1 MEKVKGES
9 DSAGLNEQASREGKK
24 EKKKVKSEF
33 PEGAKRTV
41 IGMEDERGGVSFLS
55 FSCFGGVCGGEWRV
69 DVRGRGRGGGLCDV
83 NVLMANFIVFLERS
97 LSLSG
102 IYLE

>member
-9 DSAGLNEQASREGKK
+9 DSAGLNEQASGEGKK
-24 EKKKVKSEF
+24 EKEKVKSEF

-55 FSCFGGVCGGEWRV
+55 SSCFGGVCGGEWRV
-69 DVRGRGRGGGLCDV
+69 DGRGRGGGLCDV
-83 NVLMANFIVFLERS
+83 NVLMANVMVFLERS

-102 IYLE
+102 ICLE